1 MGSAGSHVHTLTVV
15 VLALHLLSSQAVT
28 VEVLA
33 KAGDS
38 VELPC
43 SRDDASFTSPH
54 VVEWIQQGL
63 DVPVLIKFGSY
74 APRVH
79 PRYEGRASLVQSS
92 SLRLSGVQ
100 LEDRG
105 LYECRTLLLDKPTD
119 ELRNGSWTLLSI
131 TAPPTFTQAPPLQME
146 ALFGASLSLTCVA
159 SGNPAPIITWLKD
172 GREIPGSNDKVEV
185 LVLPAVT
192 SQSAGLYVCIA
203 SNSEGNVSHT
213 TNVKVKGPPVIIV
226 PPRNTAINISQN
238 ALLQC
243 QAVADPPNMTYVWL
257 KDGENVHHTEALK
270 SRVRIM
276 VDGTLLITRITPE
289 DSGNYTCVP
298 TNGLLTPPNAS
309 ANLTV
314 MHPAQALQMPEE
326 TYLPTGMEGGVAC
339 PVAANPPLLRVDWTK
354 DGRALDLSLFPGW
367 TLRPGGFLFMATVN
381 DDAAG
386 VYTCTPYNSYGSMG
400 PSGPTHVI
408 LQEAPSFSIAPHKHY
423 QQWVGRSLSIACQGR
438 TQSSVKV
445 SWSKVDPGLLVSYF
459 VEPNGSLLLQPL
471 LKEHQGTWRCGVSNR
486 VATVTA
492 DTQVDV
498 LGTSPHSSSIL
509 SVSPGVNQANVSWQ
523 PGFDGGSAQTFSLWV
538 KKISGSDGDGGDD
551 GGDDGGGGGKQDWFS
566 MLVPSSSGTTFQV
579 EGLTPATRYQFSVLT
594 QNRIGTGPFSDIVTS
609 RTLDPPLRPR
619 PPQPPQTL
627 RATRGSA
634 GVILHWSHPRA
645 QQQAPISAFVLQ
657 SRTDQG
663 AWLNVDYNISANA
676 TEMMVPGLNKDC
688 VYELRLLSRVG
699 EMLSERGP
707 SVNVSTVGMEVY
719 PSTSQLQD
727 SVPEPLLA
735 GVLSGVGFMLLAL
748 VLLVGVAC
756 FISHGRK
763 RRRRRRGER
772 KEEEPHTFICKCS
785 PSMETAGTISPDSML
800 KKSLLPGPSLS
811 PSSYACSSACS
822 SSSFSSENPY
832 RQRQLPLRGRGSHAE
847 ETSALVSPHKH
858 SISRGADGRFAL
870 PLSDDCTH
878 SLRSVRSSE
887 QSGEDERT
895 LPFVVSVD
903 LPPYQLNAQQYA
915 SCSGP
920 KGFSDLSSTLPRYHR
935 EATPTPTFP
944 VLPHLRGALGRPSTT
959 VSTLVLQM
967 EEERERKNL
976 SRCLQLAQEREEL
989 ERQLHRYSLGRESL
1003 RSHTLPRGHAPQTT
1017 PPPDEGSTLPRRP
1030 LKRHKQEEAAERK
1043 NHGRPRPHT
1052 PDTDTCLEM
1061 SVDEPGEVLLV
1072 RDRGSPDRR
1081 RRTWTSRVTDPL
1093 QPVDHWRPLV
1103 WESKR
1108 RSQSL
1113 DLRRQRR
1120 GLFLTPDAW
1129 IHSLSQ
1135 ENFSWWR
1142 PPSSADPAPGTS
1154 PGISPEGPTPQEVP
1168 GSSVPVRNQARSGPQ
1183 ESASSYSSYASSGRG
1198 SMEPT
1203 NHGLSP
1209 SRLSP
1214 ALRGSAD
1221 PQGGPHMEMK
1231 QRRKTSVDENY
1242 EWDSTDI
1249 STHTGEKD
1257 GLFSLR
1263 CSRPSMHCSSQA
1275 LKTSQRSFSD
1285 EPQLDTVL
1293 F

>member
-1 MGSAGSHVHTLTVV
+1 MNSAV
-15 VLALHLLSSQAVT
+15 SSQAVT

-172 GREIPGSNDKVEV
+172 GREIPGSNDKV
-185 LVLPAVT
+185 LT

-408 LQEAPSFSIAPHKHY
+408 LQVSAGLTLLKPRIPSCTA
-423 QQWVGRSLSIACQGR
+423 A
-438 TQSSVKV
+438 QSQSTCHC
-445 SWSKVDPGLLVSYF
+445 
-459 VEPNGSLLLQPL
+459 PNGSLLLQPL

-523 PGFDGGSAQTFSLWV
+523 PGFDGGSAQTFSLWW
-538 KKISGSDGDGGDD
+538 
-551 GGDDGGGGGKQDWFS
+551 QDWFS

-676 TEMMVPGLNKDC
+676 TEMMVPGLNK
-688 VYELRLLSRVG
+688 
-699 EMLSERGP
+699 
-707 SVNVSTVGMEVY
+707 VSALILTTY
-719 PSTSQLQD
+719 LD
-727 SVPEPLLA
+727 
-735 GVLSGVGFMLLAL
+735 L
-748 VLLVGVAC
+748 VL
-756 FISHGRK
+756 
-763 RRRRRRGER
+763 
-772 KEEEPHTFICKCS
+772 
-785 PSMETAGTISPDSML
+785 
-800 KKSLLPGPSLS
+800 
-811 PSSYACSSACS
+811 
-822 SSSFSSENPY
+822 
-832 RQRQLPLRGRGSHAE
+832 
-847 ETSALVSPHKH
+847 
-858 SISRGADGRFAL
+858 
-870 PLSDDCTH
+870 
-878 SLRSVRSSE
+878 VR
-887 QSGEDERT
+887 
-895 LPFVVSVD
+895 
-903 LPPYQLNAQQYA
+903 
-915 SCSGP
+915 
-920 KGFSDLSSTLPRYHR
+920 
-935 EATPTPTFP
+935 
-944 VLPHLRGALGRPSTT
+944 
-959 VSTLVLQM
+959 
-967 EEERERKNL
+967 
-976 SRCLQLAQEREEL
+976 
-989 ERQLHRYSLGRESL
+989 
-1003 RSHTLPRGHAPQTT
+1003 
-1017 PPPDEGSTLPRRP
+1017 
-1030 LKRHKQEEAAERK
+1030 
-1043 NHGRPRPHT
+1043 
-1052 PDTDTCLEM
+1052 
-1061 SVDEPGEVLLV
+1061 
-1072 RDRGSPDRR
+1072 
-1081 RRTWTSRVTDPL
+1081 
-1093 QPVDHWRPLV
+1093 
-1103 WESKR
+1103 
-1108 RSQSL
+1108 
-1113 DLRRQRR
+1113 
-1120 GLFLTPDAW
+1120 
-1129 IHSLSQ
+1129 I
-1135 ENFSWWR
+1135 
-1142 PPSSADPAPGTS
+1142 
-1154 PGISPEGPTPQEVP
+1154 
-1168 GSSVPVRNQARSGPQ
+1168 
-1183 ESASSYSSYASSGRG
+1183 
-1198 SMEPT
+1198 
-1203 NHGLSP
+1203 
-1209 SRLSP
+1209 
-1214 ALRGSAD
+1214 
-1221 PQGGPHMEMK
+1221 
-1231 QRRKTSVDENY
+1231 
-1242 EWDSTDI
+1242 
-1249 STHTGEKD
+1249 
-1257 GLFSLR
+1257 
-1263 CSRPSMHCSSQA
+1263 
-1275 LKTSQRSFSD
+1275 
-1285 EPQLDTVL
+1285 
-1293 F
+1293 

>member
-1 MGSAGSHVHTLTVV
+1 MSRLNIVALFARFIALQSHGTGEVTLGENS
-15 VLALHLLSSQAVT
+15 LPIGCGPW
-28 VEVLA
+28 VEVF
-33 KAGDS
+33 G
-38 VELPC
+38 V
-43 SRDDASFTSPH
+43 RPH
-54 VVEWIQQGL
+54 VNLPWL
-63 DVPVLIKFGSY
+63 CSS
-74 APRVH
+74 
-79 PRYEGRASLVQSS
+79 ASDEDKS
-92 SLRLSGVQ
+92 SLA
-100 LEDRG
+100 
-105 LYECRTLLLDKPTD
+105 TT
-119 ELRNGSWTLLSI
+119 
-131 TAPPTFTQAPPLQME
+131 
-146 ALFGASLSLTCVA
+146 
-159 SGNPAPIITWLKD
+159 
-172 GREIPGSNDKVEV
+172 GR
-185 LVLPAVT
+185 
-192 SQSAGLYVCIA
+192 
-203 SNSEGNVSHT
+203 
-213 TNVKVKGPPVIIV
+213 
-226 PPRNTAINISQN
+226 
-238 ALLQC
+238 
-243 QAVADPPNMTYVWL
+243 
-257 KDGENVHHTEALK
+257 ALK

-276 VDGTLLITRITPE
+276 VDGTLLIAHITPE

-339 PVAANPPLLRVDWTK
+339 PVANPPLLRVDWTK

-386 VYTCTPYNSYGSMG
+386 VYTCTPYNSYSSMG

-551 GGDDGGGGGKQDWFS
+551 GGDGGGGGKQDWFS

-609 RTLDPPLRPR
+609 RTLGHA

-645 QQQAPISAFVLQ
+645 HQQAPISAFVLQ

-663 AWLNVDYNISANA
+663 AWLNVDYNISPNA

-699 EMLSERGP
+699 EMLSSAVP

-895 LPFVVSVD
+895 LPFVVSVGPR
-903 LPPYQLNAQQYA
+903 PPLVRW
-915 SCSGP
+915 CCRWRRSG
-920 KGFSDLSSTLPRYHR
+920 
-935 EATPTPTFP
+935 
-944 VLPHLRGALGRPSTT
+944 
-959 VSTLVLQM
+959 
-967 EEERERKNL
+967 ERKNL

-1030 LKRHKQEEAAERK
+1030 LKRHKQEEAAESRK